1 MEDIEVNA
9 ENSSPTD
16 RRILNLIIFSLHNLE
31 EKIFQ
36 SFRREATMNN
46 TDIRQSYV
54 DYSDI
59 LHIYKKERRQQLDQ
73 VRQLLSE
80 IEIKVYS
87 LEAKDQA
94 HQQSLNYE
102 SLGFKAQL
110 NILSDE
116 FNNVKNSVN
125 YLSEKVNNIEN
136 RVNFLSKKINNVD
149 EKVSNVENKVD
160 ILSEKVNNAENVVFT
175 LQNDVRIGFANIN
188 RVQEDLV
195 RRIPLIN

>member
-1 MEDIEVNA
+1 
-9 ENSSPTD
+9 
-16 RRILNLIIFSLHNLE
+16 
-31 EKIFQ
+31 
-36 SFRREATMNN
+36 MNN

-136 RVNFLSKKINNVD
+136 RVNFLSKKINNVENKLNFLSEKVD
-149 EKVSNVENKVD
+149 LVNEKVSNVENKVD